1 MSTNGFD
8 AAMDPAMDAEGIL
21 RAGEERAGRAADPKQ
36 PWIAALQVLVGS
48 ATQEGGLSAPGRAAF
63 AGTLVELV
71 DERLRA
77 EGLLEAHAEIGE
89 RPLPVRFAVAG
100 MGRSGTTLT
109 HRLLSC
115 DPDVA
120 FTPTWQAMRPVPA
133 GRTPPADDPRRLAI
147 RRFID
152 ELAAVNPE
160 ALRIHPLDA
169 DAPEEEVFL
178 LQHSFATMLF
188 GLNCPLP
195 TYDAWLAESDNLGA
209 YEFAF
214 DLVRLN
220 EWAADA
226 PSGRPRVMKS
236 PQFLLDLNAV
246 LRAAPDAVVA
256 LTHRDPGDLAGSYCS
271 TYANSRRRS
280 VAEFDPVQL
289 GRERLEQLQLMANR
303 AVDVSER
310 AQPGRI
316 VDVYYADLVRDPMSV
331 IEMLYAAAEV
341 ALSDAARR
349 AMHAWLDAHPQH
361 QGGRH
366 DYDLADYGLDR
377 AGVESALARYI
388 ERFQVL
394 ERR

>member
-1 MSTNGFD
+1 MTALD
-8 AAMDPAMDAEGIL
+8 TAEIL
-21 RAGEERAGRAADPKQ
+21 RTGEQRAGHPADRAR
-36 PWIAALQVLVGS
+36 PWVAALDLVVTS
-48 ATQEGGLSAPGRAAF
+48 SLKEGGLSE
-63 AGTLVELV
+63 AGAIAVADKLAELV

-77 EGLLEAHAEIGE
+77 EALLDAHPQVRD
-89 RPLPVRFAVAG
+89 RPLPVRFVVAG

-115 DPDVA
+115 DPGVA
-120 FTPTWQAMRPVPA
+120 FTPTWQAMSPVPG
-133 GRTPPADDPRRLAI
+133 GRSAPQDDPRRAAI
-147 RRFID
+147 VAYI
-152 ELAAVNPE
+152 EGLKATNPE
-160 ALRIHPLDA
+160 ILRIHPLDA

-188 GLNCPLP
+188 GLNCAIP
-195 TYDAWLAESDNLGA
+195 TYDRWLAESDNIGA

-220 EWAADA
+220 EWAADV
-226 PSGRPRVMKS
+226 PPGRPRVMKS
-236 PQFLLDLNAV
+236 PQFLLDLDAV

-280 VAEFDPVQL
+280 VADFDPVEL

-303 AVDVSER
+303 AVDVSD
-310 AQPGRI
+310 AAAPGRI

-331 IEMLYAAAEV
+331 IETLYAAAQV
-341 ALSDAARR
+341 PLSAAARG
-349 AMHAWLDAHPQH
+349 AMQAWLDDHPQH

-377 AGVESALARYI
+377 ATVESALARYL
-388 ERFQVL
+388 ERFGVL
-394 ERR
+394 DHR

>member
-1 MSTNGFD
+1 MTALDTS
-8 AAMDPAMDAEGIL
+8 EIL
-21 RAGEERAGRAADPKQ
+21 RTGEQRAGHAADRAQ
-36 PWIAALQVLVGS
+36 PWVAALDLVVTS
-48 ATQEGGLSAPGRAAF
+48 SLKEGGLSE
-63 AGTLVELV
+63 AGATAVADKLAELV

-77 EGLLEAHAEIGE
+77 EALLEEHSEIRA

-120 FTPTWQAMRPVPA
+120 FTPTWQAMSPVPG
-133 GRTPPADDPRRLAI
+133 GRSAAQDDPRRAAI
-147 RRFID
+147 VAYIE
-152 ELAAVNPE
+152 ELKATNPE
-160 ALRIHPLDA
+160 ILRIHPLDA

-188 GLNCPLP
+188 GLNCAIP
-195 TYDAWLAESDNLGA
+195 TYDSWLAESDNIGA

-220 EWAADA
+220 EWAADV
-226 PSGRPRVMKS
+226 PPGRPRVMKS
-236 PQFLLDLNAV
+236 PQFLLDLDAV
-246 LRAAPDAVVA
+246 LRVAPDAVVA

-280 VAEFDPVQL
+280 VADFDPMEL

-303 AVDVSER
+303 AVDVSDG
-310 AQPGRI
+310 AAPGRI

-331 IEMLYAAAEV
+331 IENLYAAAQIP
-341 ALSDAARR
+341 LTDTARG
-349 AMHAWLDAHPQH
+349 AMQAWLDAHPQH

-377 AGVESALARYI
+377 KTVESALARYI
-388 ERFQVL
+388 DRFGL
-394 ERR
+394 LDHR

>member
-1 MSTNGFD
+1 MTALD
-8 AAMDPAMDAEGIL
+8 TTLDTTEIL
-21 RAGEERAGRAADPKQ
+21 RTGAERAGRVADPGQ
-36 PWIAALQVLVGS
+36 PWVAALDLVVTS
-48 ATQEGGLSAPGRAAF
+48 SLTEGGLSE
-63 AGTLVELV
+63 AGASAVAGKLAELV

-77 EGLLEAHAEIGE
+77 DALLDEHPEIRD

-120 FTPTWQAMRPVPA
+120 FTPTWQAMSPVPS
-133 GRTPPADDPRRLAI
+133 GRSAVIDDPRRDGI
-147 RRFID
+147 VSYIKQ
-152 ELAAVNPE
+152 LAATNPE
-160 ALRIHPLDA
+160 ILRIHPLDA

-195 TYDAWLAESDNLGA
+195 TYDRWLAESDNIGA

-226 PSGRPRVMKS
+226 QPGRPRVMKS
-236 PQFLLDLNAV
+236 PQFLLDLDAV

-280 VAEFDPVQL
+280 VADFDPLAL

-303 AVDVSER
+303 AVDVSD
-310 AQPGRI
+310 AAPPGRI

-331 IEMLYAAAEV
+331 IEKLYAAAQIP
-341 ALSDAARR
+341 LSDSARG
-349 AMHAWLDAHPQH
+349 AMQAWLDSHPQH

-377 AGVESALARYI
+377 ATVEQALARYI
-388 ERFQVL
+388 ERFGVL
-394 ERR
+394 DHR